1 MKVCFDLVF
10 WRSQKVMEVYFS
22 GKKEE
27 EEEEEEEKSL
37 KVLLVV
43 VELGATLNGGGV
55 LVAGLV
61 QRVR

>member
-22 GKKEE
+22 GKKE